1 VVVDNTFMSPYFQ
14 QPLALGADI
23 VMHSTTK
30 FLNGHSDSLG
40 GALLL
45 NDESLYEKIKFTQ
58 NAAGGILSPFD
69 SYLILRGTKTLAVRM
84 RQHQKNAIRIAK
96 FLESHPRVNRVI
108 YPGLESHPQHE
119 LAQKQM
125 SGFGGMLS
133 FELDGNIKDAKR
145 FVEGLKYFALA
156 ESLGGV
162 ESLIE
167 LPAVMTHASVPPEE
181 RRKIGLADGLI
192 RISAGIENGDDL
204 LEDLEGAFQKIG

>member
-1 VVVDNTFMSPYFQ
+1 
-14 QPLALGADI
+14 
-23 VMHSTTK
+23 
-30 FLNGHSDSLG
+30 
-40 GALLL
+40 
-45 NDESLYEKIKFTQ
+45 
-58 NAAGGILSPFD
+58 
-69 SYLILRGTKTLAVRM
+69 
-84 RQHQKNAIRIAK
+84 
-96 FLESHPRVNRVI
+96 
-108 YPGLESHPQHE
+108 
-119 LAQKQM
+119 M